1 MARRKADN
9 THTTI
14 SIRWESKERFR
25 KFAKLVKKTRNGEM
39 YESDAVVFNKIL
51 TYYVD
56 NKEPNSKTAN
66 STYPTKTD

>member
-25 KFAKLVKKTRNGEM
+25 KFARLVKKTRNGEM
-39 YESDAVVFNKIL
+39 YESDAVLF
-51 TYYVD
+51 D
-56 NKEPNSKTAN
+56 NL
-66 STYPTKTD
+66 